1 MLQNGRW
8 RTATDHP
15 GFKID
20 VESGTSL
27 PGSCPTDKLSF
38 DVNVKDWGGV
48 VTRSDVGND
57 EIEGPAHP
65 APQERPTHTARRR
78 QRVLASVTALGL
90 VLAACGNSGGDTDG
104 DDAAGSGESPS
115 LDGVPGVTDEAI
127 NFAVLSTGEA
137 NPLGYCLLDCLADGV
152 EAYFAF
158 RNSEGGVHGR
168 DLVVSEVVDDELAN
182 NQVKALELIENPDV
196 FAVVSVP
203 LTATGF
209 ADLGDAG
216 VPLYTNVVNAA
227 ESAGHES
234 IFQITGTPCLSCPN
248 PTHIQAALLA
258 EATTVGA
265 LGYGVSQ
272 GSKDQ
277 VASIA
282 ASVEE
287 WGEEAGVEMG
297 YSNDDLPFGL
307 PNGLGPEVTAMKEAG
322 VDMIMTGLD
331 QNGTMTLKQELER
344 QGMGDVRV
352 LVPQGYADTEFV
364 TENAELLEGD
374 LMQTYVRP
382 IEADPEGTQMAD
394 FLEWMDETGAEI
406 TDLAL
411 HGWVAADLAYTG
423 LVAAG
428 PEFDRQSVIDATNEI
443 TDYTGGGMLVPV
455 DFSRQHNPPTA
466 EDPVTNGPVQRCA
479 AYVRIADGDF
489 ELVGDPG
496 DPWYC
501 TETTEPGGGWSEL
514 TPTDFE

>member
-1 MLQNGRW
+1 M
-8 RTATDHP
+8 
-15 GFKID
+15 
-20 VESGTSL
+20 
-27 PGSCPTDKLSF
+27 
-38 DVNVKDWGGV
+38 
-48 VTRSDVGND
+48 TRSDLGND
-57 EIEGPAHP
+57 EIEGPTRVARAAGAPRP
-65 APQERPTHTARRR
+65 ARPPRPARRGQR
-78 QRVLASVTALGL
+78 QRLLATAAALGL
-90 VLAACGNSGGDTDG
+90 LLAACGNSGDGGTASG
-104 DDAAGSGESPS
+104 DDSGGGASVS
-115 LDGVPGVTDEAI
+115 LDGVPGVTDDAI

-168 DLVVSEVVDDELAN
+168 DLVVSEVIDDELTN
-182 NQVKALELIENPDV
+182 NQVKSLEIVENPDI
-196 FAVVSVP
+196 FGVVSVP

-209 ADLGDAG
+209 ADLADAG
-216 VPLYTNVVNAA
+216 VPLYTNVVNTA

-234 IFQITGTPCLSCPN
+234 IFQFTGTPCLSCPN
-248 PTHIQAALLA
+248 PTHIQATLLA

-277 VASIA
+277 VASIV

-287 WGEEAGVEMG
+287 WGDEAGVELG
-297 YSNDDLPFGL
+297 YSNDELPFGL

-331 QNGTMTLKQELER
+331 QNGSLTLEQELER
-344 QGMGDVRV
+344 QGMGDVTL

-364 TENAELLEGD
+364 TENADLLEGD

-394 FLEWMDETGAEI
+394 FLEWMDETGAEV

-466 EDPVTNGPVQRCA
+466 DDPVTNGPVQRCA
-479 AYVRIADGDF
+479 AYVQIVDGAF
-489 ELVGDPG
+489 ELVGEPG
-496 DPWYC
+496 DPWFC
-501 TETTEPGGGWSEL
+501 TETAEAGGGWSEL